1 MAAGTIRL
9 DAEQMAFYAK
19 RLVQIKEQLEELLK
33 RLDDCMARLSE
44 EWAGDAYEQYSLQYS
59 EIKTAY
65 EATNEY
71 IQRFSDA
78 MLQTHAN
85 FVNVDTQLA
94 QAIKS

>member
-19 RLVQIKEQLEELLK
+19 RLVQMKEQLEELLK
-33 RLDDCMARLSE
+33 RLDECMARLSE
-44 EWAGDAYEQYSLQYS
+44 EWAGEAYEQYSVQYS
-59 EIKTAY
+59 QIKTAY

-85 FVNVDTQLA
+85 FVSVDSDLA
-94 QAIKS
+94 KAIMS

>member
-19 RLVQIKEQLEELLK
+19 RLVQMKEQLEELLK
-33 RLDDCMARLSE
+33 TLDECMARLSE
-44 EWAGDAYEQYSLQYS
+44 EWAGDAYEQYSVQYS

-71 IQRFSDA
+71 IQKFSDV

-85 FVNVDTQLA
+85 FVSVDTELA
-94 QAIKS
+94 KAIKS

>member
-1 MAAGTIRL
+1 MAGTIRL

-19 RLVQIKEQLEELLK
+19 RLIQIKEKLEDLLK
-33 RLDDCMARLSE
+33 RLDDCMGRLSE
-44 EWAGDAYEQYSLQYS
+44 EWAGDAYEEYNKQYL

-71 IQRFSDA
+71 IQKFSDV